1 MADDESSGMGT
12 GMIIGI
18 LVILLV
24 VVFLFF
30 GRGFMGRGG
39 GDGGSVVQQQTAPQ
53 EPQSK
58 VQVPDKV
65 DVNLNT
71 PNQGQ

>member
-1 MADDESSGMGT
+1 MAEEESSGMGI
-12 GMIIGI
+12 GMVIGI

-30 GRGFMGRGG
+30 GRGFMGRSGG
-39 GDGGSVVQQQTAPQ
+39 NGGSVVQQQTAPQ

-58 VQVPDKV
+58 VNVPDKV
-65 DVNLNT
+65 DVNINT